1 MVDQIERPMTA
12 ERNRITTQTGAPA
25 RALPLVS
32 VVVPTRNEAGNV
44 PELLRR
50 LGQVMPGTPLEIVFV
65 DDSDDGTDLVVE
77 ASREACERDIVL
89 VHRPAERRLGGLG
102 GAVVEGMRVAR
113 GSWVCV
119 MDGDLQHP
127 PEIIPELVQRV
138 ETAAADLVIAS
149 RYRPGG
155 NREGL
160 NAIRAAISSGS
171 TMASKLLLGGNLGG
185 VSDPMSGFFLVRRD
199 AVPLNR
205 LRPDGFK
212 ILLEILVRTPELKVA
227 EVPFQFGNRYSG
239 ESKAGV
245 REGLRYVRQ
254 LRTLARAA
262 RTRPTGSA
270 TATRNSRGPIYYD
283 IHGLIS
289 VRSDV
294 ALPELTHFRVDYVDN
309 PDVTVRLAAVR
320 KGVGDTTGPH
330 GERITRYREIV
341 GNAGFACEIQ
351 AGDAVVLIASPPLR
365 FSPHVLYTNLVEPV
379 LRWMFVERG
388 YALVHG
394 ACIAVG
400 NNALLITARTD
411 TGKTTTML
419 KALNASPW
427 GFLSDDLTLV
437 DPSGEAFF
445 YPKPLTISKHTL
457 GAVRTPLLTWWQR
470 RTLPI
475 QSRIHSRSGRK
486 AAFFL
491 TRLDLPLATI
501 NALVQF
507 LVPPPKYFV
516 QQLIPGV
523 RLVER
528 ARLAGMVIISRGG
541 TDTRQLGAHEA
552 LTTLLA
558 NCEDAYGFPP
568 YRAIE
573 EFLHSYEGKDLK
585 QAERDIIASAFSDK
599 PTTLLESETMDWW
612 ERLPAVMSGMFPLE
626 SGDDENEGVRPEH
639 GYLRPVRV
647 SS

>member
-1 MVDQIERPMTA
+1 MVDQIERPIAA
-12 ERNRITTQTGAPA
+12 ERNRTAAEVQRPAPS
-25 RALPLVS
+25 LPLVS
-32 VVVPTRNEAGNV
+32 VVIPTRNEAGNV
-44 PELLRR
+44 RELVRR
-50 LGQVMPGTPLEIVFV
+50 LGAVMPGTPLEIVFV

-77 ASREACERDIVL
+77 ASRDTSEREIVL
-89 VHRPAERRLGGLG
+89 LHRPRERRVGGLG
-102 GAVVEGMRVAR
+102 GAVVEGMRIAR
-113 GSWVCV
+113 GPWVCV

-127 PEIIPELVQRV
+127 PELLPELVQKV
-138 ETAAADLVIAS
+138 ETAAADLVVAT

-155 NREGL
+155 NRAGL
-160 NAIRAAISSGS
+160 NPLRAAISSGS
-171 TMASKLLLGGNLGG
+171 TLTSRLILGSNLGN

-199 AVPLNR
+199 SVKLDS

-212 ILLEILVRTPELKVA
+212 ILLEIIIRTPGLRIA
-227 EVPFQFGNRYSG
+227 EVPFRFGNRYSG
-239 ESKAGV
+239 ESKAGL
-245 REGLRYVRQ
+245 REGIRYVRQ
-254 LRTLARAA
+254 LRTLARTARPREAA
-262 RTRPTGSA
+262 VRTASSGSSRP
-270 TATRNSRGPIYYD
+270 IEYD

-294 ALPELTHFRVDYVDN
+294 ALPELTHFRVDHVEN

-320 KGVGDTTGPH
+320 KGAVQSAGA

-341 GNAGFACEIQ
+341 GNAGFACEIRV
-351 AGDAVVLIASPPLR
+351 GDGVLLTASPPLR

-388 YALVHG
+388 FALVHG

-419 KALNASPW
+419 KALSASPW

-457 GAVRTPLLTWWQR
+457 GAVRTPLLSWWQR

-475 QSRIHSRSGRK
+475 QSRVHSRSGRK

-507 LVPPPKYFV
+507 MVPPPKYFV

-541 TDTRQLGAHEA
+541 TGTRELEPEEA
-552 LTTLLA
+552 LRTLLE

-573 EFLHSYEGKDLK
+573 GFLHSYDGKDLK
-585 QAERDIIASAFSDK
+585 RAEREIIASALGDR
-599 PTTLLESETMDWW
+599 PATLLESETMDWW
-612 ERLPAVMSGMFPLE
+612 ERLPGVMAGMFPLDA
-626 SGDDENEGVRPEH
+626 GDDDDGVRPEH